1 MRSVAGAGNIK
12 GMYDGIKQALGPTK
26 KKTPLLKSATAGS
39 DGTLGATLLRVIL
52 TEEVLNAIK
61 FVTVL
66 EELDSNSTLKQLNRA
81 LAFPSG
87 KGPGNDS
94 IPAETLKC
102 CKENIISE
110 PHEIVCLFW
119 SEGEVKQD
127 MRDANIVT
135 LYKSKGDR
143 SDWNNYQSP
152 ISQNY
157 SPIMNALYSCLTNL
171 LVLAWQSIIKPTL
184 TVASPPLAS

>member
-12 GMYDGIKQALGPTK
+12 GMYDGIKQALAPTK

-61 FVTVL
+61 FLTVL

-81 LAFPSG
+81 LAFASG

-94 IPAETLKC
+94 ISAEALKC

-110 PHEIVCLFW
+110 LHEIVCLF
-119 SEGEVKQD
+119 
-127 MRDANIVT
+127 
-135 LYKSKGDR
+135 
-143 SDWNNYQSP
+143 
-152 ISQNY
+152 
-157 SPIMNALYSCLTNL
+157 
-171 LVLAWQSIIKPTL
+171 
-184 TVASPPLAS
+184 